1 MDNSL
6 LIEIR
11 YAEDPDRQSPGR
23 IVGTLVTYGAR
34 AADRPERFLQDALT
48 WADDGI
54 LINEQHN
61 RSAPIVRAI
70 PFVQDN
76 AVKIDAPLP
85 NTQRGRDAATNIKE
99 RVLTGLSVEFAGA
112 VASTVNGERHIRSA
126 RLTGGGLVDMASYS
140 GSGVEIRHAE
150 GPSNLAMV
158 LPWL

>member
-1 MDNSL
+1 MVNYNERS
-6 LIEIR
+6 
-11 YAEDPDRQSPGR
+11 
-23 IVGTLVTYGAR
+23 
-34 AADRPERFLQDALT
+34 ADRPERFLQDTLT

-54 LINEQHN
+54 LINEQHE
-61 RSAPIVRAI
+61 RSRPIVRAI

-85 NTQRGRDAATNIKE
+85 NTQRGRDAAENI
-99 RVLTGLSVEFAGA
+99 RHGVYTGLSVEFAGA

-140 GSGVEIRHAE
+140 GSDVAIRHAE